1 MHSIPILSVGFNM
14 TYIIYV
20 NSISCIDF
28 LGCNIVAKLDSIRRV
43 LFQLQFGVF
52 HLIYIAPKILDASPT
67 RDEAYNKYRVT
78 GVEYSGEDTYH
89 EGKVH
94 LFYFFILFC
103 SSIVTAPQL
112 ERKR

>member
-52 HLIYIAPKILDASPT
+52 HLIYIAPKILDAAPT
-67 RDEAYNKYRVT
+67 RDEAYN
-78 GVEYSGEDTYH
+78 SGEDTYH
-89 EGKVH
+89 EGKVQ
-94 LFYFFILFC
+94 FFFFFDFVLA
-103 SSIVTAPQL
+103 S
-112 ERKR
+112 